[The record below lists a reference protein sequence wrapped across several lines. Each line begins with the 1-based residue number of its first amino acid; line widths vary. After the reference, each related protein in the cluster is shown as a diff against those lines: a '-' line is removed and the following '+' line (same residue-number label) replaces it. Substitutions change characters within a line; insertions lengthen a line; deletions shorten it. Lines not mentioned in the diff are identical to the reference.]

1 MSKKTCGVAEHID
14 DCLCD
19 VIITEPTPIGV
30 FDGVHGMWMGHTLCK
45 TRGYDA
51 PWTTDKMLDYFTDMC
66 TFYDRWHELQQRKYA
81 HQNPAHE
88 RMVQLLQQGLQNK
101 VVRRMVYEEFGVEY
115 SRANISKCKSRLG
128 LST

>member
-1 MSKKTCGVAEHID
+1 MNCGNKEHD
-14 DCLCD
+14 EECLCD
-19 VIITEPTPIGV
+19 VVVHAITPIAVG
-30 FDGVHGMWMGHTLCK
+30 DGVHEMWMGKELCNIQ
-45 TRGYDA
+45 GYNA

-66 TFYDRWHELQQRKYA
+66 TFYDRWSALQKQKYA

-115 SRANISKCKSRLG
+115 SRANISKCKTRMG